1 MSDSVR
7 PHGLQPTRLLHP
19 WDLPGKSTGV
29 GCHCLLRKP
38 TIFHEKKK
46 NMAILVILT
55 HTGERSSACFCKHP
69 PWNRS
74 WWVRLEIIIIQESLG
89 CPLEIM
95 YVTFLDIS
103 KTLKN
108 SRPNVL
114 VLVILELMV
123 LSGLRLKWLLGGR
136 EGNEGVG
143 LLHWI
148 ETHTLELVP
157 SPSTQYMLNK

>member
-1 MSDSVR
+1 
-7 PHGLQPTRLLHP
+7 
-19 WDLPGKSTGV
+19 
-29 GCHCLLRKP
+29 
-38 TIFHEKKK
+38 
-46 NMAILVILT
+46 
-55 HTGERSSACFCKHP
+55 
-69 PWNRS
+69 
-74 WWVRLEIIIIQESLG
+74 
-89 CPLEIM
+89 M